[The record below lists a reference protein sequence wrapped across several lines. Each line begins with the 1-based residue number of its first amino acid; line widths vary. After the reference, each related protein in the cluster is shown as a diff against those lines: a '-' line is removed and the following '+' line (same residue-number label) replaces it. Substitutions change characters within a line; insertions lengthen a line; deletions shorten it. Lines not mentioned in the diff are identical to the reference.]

1 MIISKI
7 CAATRSKKGLLKSEK
22 GFTLVELMVVVVI
35 IGILVAIAVPV
46 YNNVTANAQEKACQA
61 NLRTINGA
69 IAQYNANN
77 AIPLAVNLDSAA
89 LAAALVPTYIQTAP
103 KCPTAGVP
111 YTVAGGIAVCPN
123 NPPHA
128 L

>member
-46 YNNVTANAQEKACQA
+46 YNNVSGNAALKACAA
-61 NLRTINGA
+61 NVRTIEGA
-69 IAQYNANN
+69 IEQAVAGGTARADVDNASLSD
-77 AIPLAVNLDSAA
+77 ASTGYIKDW
-89 LAAALVPTYIQTAP
+89 PTCPVDNTAYTV
-103 KCPTAGVP
+103 TAGVL
-111 YTVAGGIAVCPN
+111 TA
-123 NPPHA
+123 HTH
-128 L
+128 